1 MKKILCYGDSNTW
14 GQAEFN
20 GRIADEKQWP
30 NILQA
35 ELSDYKV
42 IQEGLGG
49 RIAGDYDSNQ
59 PYRNGKTAYEVAFRS
74 ANPIDIVVIALG
86 TNDLKPRYN
95 RTAEQ
100 IVDDLLWYAQES
112 NRLNDKLD
120 RPHPRMIYLLPA
132 NFVSGDY
139 YNGSEELRQ
148 KVIALMKQKPYEHI
162 ELNNLR
168 MTKDGVHYS
177 YEAHEQVAQLV
188 KEKIMEK

>member
-1 MKKILCYGDSNTW
+1 MKKVLCYGDSNTW

-35 ELSDYKV
+35 GLPDYKV
-42 IQEGLGG
+42 VQEGLGG
-49 RIAGDYDSNQ
+49 RIAGDYDSNR
-59 PYRNGKTAYEVAFRS
+59 PYRNGKTAYEVVFRS
-74 ANPIDIVVIALG
+74 ANPIDIVIIALG
-86 TNDLKPRYN
+86 TNDLKLGYN

-112 NRLNDKLD
+112 NRLSDKFG
-120 RPHPRMIYLLPA
+120 RTHPRMIYLLPA
-132 NFVSGDY
+132 NFVVSDY
-139 YNGSEELRQ
+139 YNGNEELRQ
-148 KVIALMKQKPYEHI
+148 KVIVLMKQKPYEYI
-162 ELNNLR
+162 ELNGLE

-188 KEKIMEK
+188 KDKIMEK